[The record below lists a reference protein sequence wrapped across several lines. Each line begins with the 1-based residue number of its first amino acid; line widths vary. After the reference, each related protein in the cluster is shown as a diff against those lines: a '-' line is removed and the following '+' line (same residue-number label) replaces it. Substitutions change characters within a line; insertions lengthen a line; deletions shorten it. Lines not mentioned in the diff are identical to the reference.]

1 MLNEFSANP
10 RGLAWS
16 GIFLPFFCWFSQLAT
31 GKVFAFFGTNG
42 ASTQSAV
49 SNDDSMTMFAALMKA
64 PPKKTETFLRRPES
78 EVWNTIQKHSEGGPL
93 LFPILPPVIRQ
104 RRSART
110 LLTKRKNLS
119 AYDQQWSVSSA
130 WKRTWGQINSNCQI
144 FRSTT
149 EVMYTTRFAW

>member
-10 RGLAWS
+10 LGLAS
-16 GIFLPFFCWFSQLAT
+16 SCLFLLIFPVGNW
-31 GKVFAFFGTNG
+31 
-42 ASTQSAV
+42 QS
-49 SNDDSMTMFAALMKA
+49 FR
-64 PPKKTETFLRRPES
+64 FLRDQWCIHTKCRFKWWLDDHVCCPAPQKNTDVS
-78 EVWNTIQKHSEGGPL
+78 EKTKKWSVEHHSKHSEGGPL

-119 AYDQQWSVSSA
+119 AYDQQWCVSSA

-144 FRSTT
+144 FRNTT